1 MYPFSVPGLLSPCAA
16 LNLSQPFSVSVSLS
30 SSSVQNP
37 IVFLSPSS
45 LLLSPRPQP
54 LHLPHCVLSI
64 LFLLSHLVTRPLEHS
79 VEFPLSQRRGQSEL
93 HTKRATLE
101 HNPLSLPLSRP
112 THQPPLPLSLSLD
125 LPFHFLPLTHYLPM
139 KWSYT
144 HIHVFE
150 TAHPHRHLHTHTHT
164 HMPTHKCAH
173 AHLHPHKRWRRDAH
187 TFAHK
192 MVCHSRS
199 AFTFT
204 LKTLLFWGHSQMWIN
219 ITSPPSLF

>member
-45 LLLSPRPQP
+45 LLLSPHPQP
-54 LHLPHCVLSI
+54 LHLPHFVLSI

-101 HNPLSLPLSRP
+101 HNPLSLSLSPSRSRP
-112 THQPPLPLSLSLD
+112 TNPHSLSLN

-139 KWSYT
+139 KCSYT
-144 HIHVFE
+144 HNHVFE
-150 TAHPHRHLHTHTHT
+150 TAHPHRHSLTQTCPHTNVPTHTYTHT
-164 HMPTHKCAH
+164 SVDVGTCI
-173 AHLHPHKRWRRDAH
+173 HLHIRSGLSVGQHSHSLWRHCCSED
-187 TFAHK
+187 K
-192 MVCHSRS
+192 VKC
-199 AFTFT
+199 
-204 LKTLLFWGHSQMWIN
+204 G
-219 ITSPPSLF
+219 